1 MKKKKKGILNLFLGF
16 FFSFFFLFKFWLCV
30 YVIREREKR
39 PWNVI
44 VFFIPAFY
52 FSIWNF
58 WFVFSI
64 FFFFGEFWPEA
75 KLEPFRFWI
84 SSIHPSIFFFS
95 LFSLLFYWAKTH
107 PKKKKKNT
115 SRSPESENARVCLC
129 ALLSYYYYYYYIQQC
144 ERQRLEKESG
154 VHLRGSLLF
163 FFFWNDQDRIENRHG
178 KKKYHLHLISFSL
191 SPLDRKLTFSC
202 VLCQVFTSFSVE
214 WYQTECGPG
223 GDFRGES

>member
-1 MKKKKKGILNLFLGF
+1 M
-16 FFSFFFLFKFWLCV
+16 CV
-30 YVIREREKR
+30 YVIRERERERKDLGTWSSFSFPLFIFR
-39 PWNVI
+39 FEI
-44 VFFIPAFY
+44 SDLFFLFFI
-52 FSIWNF
+52 
-58 WFVFSI
+58 
-64 FFFFGEFWPEA
+64 FFGEFWPEA

-95 LFSLLFYWAKTH
+95 LFSLRFYWAHTH
-107 PKKKKKNT
+107 PKKKKKKKKK
-115 SRSPESENARVCLC
+115 NARVCLC

-214 WYQTECGPG
+214 WYQTECGRG